1 MVLAGAILIH
11 SVYAVFTPCGGL
23 FLLFVV
29 MSYQAAK
36 EKRARHEE
44 PRDGD
49 VEFYKRCVVDRLS
62 ILVAKLLCAP
72 FS

>member
-1 MVLAGAILIH
+1 
-11 SVYAVFTPCGGL
+11 
-23 FLLFVV
+23 

-36 EKRARHEE
+36 EKRAKHEE